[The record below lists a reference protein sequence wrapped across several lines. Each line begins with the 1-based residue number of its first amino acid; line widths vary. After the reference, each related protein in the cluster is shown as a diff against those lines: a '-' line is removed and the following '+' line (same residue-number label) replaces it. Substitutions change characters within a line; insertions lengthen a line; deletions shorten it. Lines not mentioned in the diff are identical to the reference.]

1 MNNHSE
7 KNALTKEILH
17 RLYELEN
24 ILSVTIVGS
33 YVDQKSLSSFSDID
47 TIVICKKLSKIN
59 FEKCITAISS
69 ISLEKLG
76 INSSIKINSTFGPL
90 KFDSKKI

>member
-7 KNALTKEILH
+7 KKALTKEILH
-17 RLYELEN
+17 RLYELES

-47 TIVICKKLSKIN
+47 TIVICKKLSKIVPIQFN
-59 FEKCITAISS
+59 LNPALRAIDS
-69 ISLEKLG
+69 EKLDDF
-76 INSSIKINSTFGPL
+76 NFFVL
-90 KFDSKKI
+90 K